1 METGTQAMRHT
12 PNRARKVEK
21 KYGRQLRQIASYVDS
36 IIKGFD
42 SHDETV
48 YPSIVTALRKYADS
62 LDIWAKSA
70 SSKIIMDVALRDEK
84 TWLVYAQDMSVGIR
98 REIRETDIGAIM
110 QKLIADQTSL
120 IKSLPLEA
128 AQRVQDLATRAVI
141 EGGRADEIS
150 SLIMAIGGTTK
161 ARANTIARTEV
172 SKATTMFTRARAESL
187 GSDGYIWRSSEDA
200 DVRDRHK
207 ELNGKFF
214 KWDDPP
220 IADERSGIRAH
231 AGCIWNC
238 RCYAE
243 PVIPEE

>member
-1 METGTQAMRHT
+1 MNQIRHT

-21 KYGRQLRQIASYVDS
+21 KYGRPLRQIASYVDS

-42 SHDETV
+42 VTDETV
-48 YPSIVTALRKYADS
+48 YPSIVTALRKYAES
-62 LDIWAKSA
+62 LDIWAKNA
-70 SSKIIMDVALRDEK
+70 SSKIIMDIALRDER
-84 TWLVYAQDMSVGIR
+84 TWLEYSKDMSVGIR
-98 REIRETDIGAIM
+98 KEIRETDIGMIV
-110 QKLIADQTSL
+110 QQEVERQVGL

-128 AQRVQDLATRAVI
+128 AQRVQDLSIRAII

-150 SLIMAIGGTTK
+150 GLIMATGQVTK

-172 SKATTMFTRARAESL
+172 SRASTIFTKARAESL
-187 GSDGYIWRSSEDA
+187 GSEGYIWRSAEDA
-200 DVRDRHK
+200 DVRDRHR

-214 KWDDPP
+214 KWDEPP
-220 IADERSGIRAH
+220 IADEKSGIRAH

-238 RCYAE
+238 RCYPE

>member
-1 METGTQAMRHT
+1 MRHT

-42 SHDETV
+42 VTDETV
-48 YPSIVTALRKYADS
+48 YPSIVTALRKYAES
-62 LDIWAKSA
+62 LDIWAKNA
-70 SSKIIMDVALRDEK
+70 SSKIIMDIALRDER
-84 TWLVYAQDMSVGIR
+84 TWLEYSKDMSVGIR
-98 REIRETDIGAIM
+98 KEIRETDIGMIV
-110 QKLIADQTSL
+110 QQEVERQVGL

-128 AQRVQDLATRAVI
+128 AQRVQDLSIRAII

-150 SLIMAIGGTTK
+150 GLIMATGQVTK
-161 ARANTIARTEV
+161 ARADTIARTEV
-172 SKATTMFTRARAESL
+172 SRASTIFTQARAEAL
-187 GSDGYIWRSSEDA
+187 GSEGYIWRSSEDA

-214 KWDDPP
+214 KWDNPP
-220 IADERSGIRAH
+220 IADEKSGIRAH

-238 RCYAE
+238 RCYPE

>member
-1 METGTQAMRHT
+1 MNQIRHT

-42 SHDETV
+42 VTDETV
-48 YPSIVTALRKYADS
+48 SPSIVTALRKYAES
-62 LDIWAKSA
+62 LDIWAKNA
-70 SSKIIMDVALRDEK
+70 SSKIIMDIALRDER
-84 TWLVYAQDMSVGIR
+84 TWLEYSKDMSVGIR
-98 REIRETDIGAIM
+98 KEIRETDIGMIV
-110 QKLIADQTSL
+110 QQEVERQVGL

-128 AQRVQDLATRAVI
+128 AQRVQDLSIRAII

-150 SLIMAIGGTTK
+150 GLIMATGQVTK
-161 ARANTIARTEV
+161 VRADTIARTEV
-172 SKATTMFTRARAESL
+172 SRASTIFTKARAESL
-187 GSDGYIWRSSEDA
+187 GSEGYIWRSAEDA
-200 DVRDRHK
+200 DVRDRHR

-214 KWDDPP
+214 KWDEPP
-220 IADERSGIRAH
+220 IADEKSGIRAH

-238 RCYAE
+238 RCYPE

>member
-1 METGTQAMRHT
+1 MRHT

-36 IIKGFD
+36 IVKGFD
-42 SHDETV
+42 VTDETV
-48 YPSIVTALRKYADS
+48 YPSIVTALRKYAES
-62 LDIWAKSA
+62 LDIWAKNA
-70 SSKIIMDVALRDEK
+70 SSKIIMDIALRDER
-84 TWLVYAQDMSVGIR
+84 TWLEYSKDMSVGIR
-98 REIRETDIGAIM
+98 KEIRETDIGMIV
-110 QKLIADQTSL
+110 QQEVERQVGL

-128 AQRVQDLATRAVI
+128 AQRVQDLSIRAII

-150 SLIMAIGGTTK
+150 GLIMATGQVTK
-161 ARANTIARTEV
+161 ARADTIARTEV
-172 SKATTMFTRARAESL
+172 SRASTIFTQARAEAL
-187 GSDGYIWRSSEDA
+187 GSEGYIWRSSEDA

-214 KWDDPP
+214 KWDNPP
-220 IADERSGIRAH
+220 IADEKSGIRAH

-238 RCYAE
+238 RCYPE

>member
-1 METGTQAMRHT
+1 MNQIRHT

-42 SHDETV
+42 VTDETV
-48 YPSIVTALRKYADS
+48 YPSIVTALRKYAES
-62 LDIWAKSA
+62 LDIWAKNA
-70 SSKIIMDVALRDEK
+70 SSKIIMDIALRDER
-84 TWLVYAQDMSVGIR
+84 TWLEYSKDMSVGIR
-98 REIRETDIGAIM
+98 KEIRETDIGMIV
-110 QKLIADQTSL
+110 QQEVERQVGL

-128 AQRVQDLATRAVI
+128 AQRVQDLSIRAII

-150 SLIMAIGGTTK
+150 GLIMATGQVTK
-161 ARANTIARTEV
+161 VRADTIARTEV
-172 SKATTMFTRARAESL
+172 SRASTIFTKARAESL
-187 GSDGYIWRSSEDA
+187 GSEGYIWRSAEDA
-200 DVRDRHK
+200 DVRDRHR

-214 KWDDPP
+214 NWDEPP
-220 IADERSGIRAH
+220 IADEKSGIRAH

-238 RCYAE
+238 RCYPE

>member
-1 METGTQAMRHT
+1 MNQIRHT

-42 SHDETV
+42 VTDETV
-48 YPSIVTALRKYADS
+48 SPSIVTALRKYAES
-62 LDIWAKSA
+62 LDIWAKNA
-70 SSKIIMDVALRDEK
+70 SSKIIMDIALRDER
-84 TWLVYAQDMSVGIR
+84 TWLEYSKDMSVGIR
-98 REIRETDIGAIM
+98 KEIRETDIGMIV
-110 QKLIADQTSL
+110 QQEVERQVGL

-128 AQRVQDLATRAVI
+128 AQRVQDLSIRAII

-150 SLIMAIGGTTK
+150 GLIMATGQVTK
-161 ARANTIARTEV
+161 VRADTIARTEV
-172 SKATTMFTRARAESL
+172 SRASTIFTKARAESL
-187 GSDGYIWRSSEDA
+187 GSEGYIWRSAEDA
-200 DVRDRHK
+200 DVRDRHR

-214 KWDDPP
+214 NWDEPP
-220 IADERSGIRAH
+220 IADEKSGIRAH

-238 RCYAE
+238 RCYPE

>member
-1 METGTQAMRHT
+1 MERIRHT

-21 KYGRQLRQIASYVDS
+21 KYGQQLRKISGYIDS

-42 SHDETV
+42 VTDETV
-48 YPSIVTALRKYADS
+48 YPSIVTALRKYAES
-62 LDIWAKSA
+62 LDIWAKNA
-70 SSKIIMDVALRDEK
+70 SSKIIMDIALRDER
-84 TWLVYAQDMSVGIR
+84 TWLEYSKDMSVGIR
-98 REIRETDIGAIM
+98 KEIRETDIGMIV
-110 QKLIADQTSL
+110 QQEVERQVGL

-128 AQRVQDLATRAVI
+128 AQRVQDLSIRAII

-150 SLIMAIGGTTK
+150 GLIMATGQVTK
-161 ARANTIARTEV
+161 VRADTIARTEV
-172 SKATTMFTRARAESL
+172 SRASTIFTKARAEAL
-187 GSDGYIWRSSEDA
+187 GSEGYIWRSSEDA

-214 KWDDPP
+214 KWDNPP
-220 IADERSGIRAH
+220 IADEKSGVRAH

-238 RCYAE
+238 RCYPE